1 MRTIGYWLAFAAVAA
16 GMVAVAWPGAPADPA
31 TLINRADVIVIL
43 LMLAVLPRFARSR
56 FGPVRDSGLTR
67 VLRAGG
73 FLALLALV
81 LVKDD
86 VERFQYAA
94 PPGRDWLAG
103 LWAGEILF
111 LVVTAAYLAG
121 LLALTARRPLAGPA
135 VLAIGTGAG
144 AAAGLV
150 MFVLP
155 PVGNPLHVTKTWLA
169 VMHGLGW
176 GVAVPLVLAGGI
188 AAGLVAARKAPGR
201 SQRARADAGPLQGL
215 AAGLCAGAAAALLV
229 SVAGVSA
236 AALLPHQA
244 MHFPSPV
251 PSPPPVHRAQ
261 SAVMLGPQHAP
272 PWLAD
277 FEVSLGDSAAGYLL
291 VLLCFPL
298 IGAGLGAWG
307 GIWAAGR
314 PGGGG
319 DGGGGGGGAPDGP
332 GPPPPGGRR
341 LDPEPRP
348 SILSGYLVEIP
359 GLADL
364 TGPREDQPAAPGR
377 VRAARRTRT
386 PRRAG
391 AGSAPW

>member
-1 MRTIGYWLAFAAVAA
+1 MRTIGYWLAFAAAAA
-16 GMVAVAWPGAPADPA
+16 GMALVAWPGAPGDPA
-31 TLINRADVIVIL
+31 TLINRVDVIVIL

-67 VLRAGG
+67 ALRAGG

-94 PPGRDWLAG
+94 PPGRDWVAG

-111 LVVTAAYLAG
+111 LAVTAAYLLG
-121 LLALTARRPLAGPA
+121 LLALTARRPLAGSA
-135 VLAIGTGAG
+135 VLAVGTVAG

-150 MFVLP
+150 MFALP
-155 PVGNPLHVTKTWLA
+155 PVGNPLHVTKTALA
-169 VMHGLGW
+169 VVHGLGW

-188 AAGLVAARKAPGR
+188 AAGLVAERKASGR
-201 SQRARADAGPLQGL
+201 TGQPARAGHGL

-244 MHFPSPV
+244 MHFPSPA
-251 PSPPPVHRAQ
+251 PSPLPVHRAQ
-261 SAVMLGPQHAP
+261 SAVMLSPQYVP

-277 FEVSLGDSAAGYLL
+277 FEVSLGDGAAGYLL
-291 VLLCFPL
+291 VLLFFPL
-298 IGAGLGAWG
+298 VGAGLGAWG
-307 GIWAAGR
+307 GIWAAAR
-314 PGGGG
+314 PGE
-319 DGGGGGGGAPDGP
+319 GGGGGGGGRGP
-332 GPPPPGGRR
+332 RGPEPPSPGGRR

-348 SILSGYLVEIP
+348 GILSGYLVEIP

-377 VRAARRTRT
+377 VRAERQTRT
-386 PRRAG
+386 PHRAG
-391 AGSAPW
+391 ARSAPR